1 MTPRE
6 NPEAFIGALAAIG
19 AGIGLGKL
27 LASQEKL
34 TMRLAVGRAIVTA
47 GIGAAAGAVALLFP
61 SADTFVLYSCA
72 AGLASLGTSAL
83 EALVHRITGSPPK
96 Q

>member
-1 MTPRE
+1 MTPKD
-6 NPEAFIGALAAIG
+6 NPEAFIGILGAIG

-27 LASQEKL
+27 LASDEKL
-34 TMRLAVGRAIVTA
+34 TPRLGAGRALVTS
-47 GIGAAAGAVALLFP
+47 GIGAAAGSIALLFP
-61 SADTFVLYSCA
+61 TADTFVLYACA

-83 EALVHRITGSPPK
+83 EALVHRLTGSRGG